1 MRIRIALVAA
11 SVAVSIIIITIPAV
25 TARSATAAVAGTRT
39 PVAKGNVPATDAER
53 AVRRTT
59 EDPRSR
65 PPVHGPTPGTAA
77 VTAVGAGTLA
87 RVASSSDPEAV
98 VLPFT
103 LGPRIATA
111 LTAAGVLPTTAP
123 AQGGL
128 AATAPA
134 PPPPPTDAT
143 SVATADWQCIRV
155 HESGDRYN
163 SVAAPSGAYGI
174 IQVTWHSFGQ
184 PGWPYEAPAAVQDAL
199 ALRLYSLYGWHPWG
213 SRWACGL

>member
-11 SVAVSIIIITIPAV
+11 SVAVSIITIPAV
-25 TARSATAAVAGTRT
+25 TARSATAAVVGTST
-39 PVAKGNVPATDAER
+39 PVAKGDIPPRDAKR
-53 AVRRTT
+53 TVRTT
-59 EDPRSR
+59 TENPLSR
-65 PPVHGPTPGTAA
+65 VPVHGPTHGTDA
-77 VTAVGAGTLA
+77 VTAAGIGTRA
-87 RVASSSDPEAV
+87 RVANSSDPEAV

-111 LTAAGVLPTTAP
+111 LTAAGVLPATATTT
-123 AQGGL
+123 GGPP
-128 AATAPA
+128 APA
-134 PPPPPTDAT
+134 PAPPPTDAT

-174 IQVTWHSFGQ
+174 IQVTWHSFGYQ
-184 PGWPYEAPAAVQDAL
+184 GWPYEAPAAVQDTL
-199 ALRLYSLYGWHPWG
+199 ALRLYHLYGWHPWG